1 MPNFEDR
8 RTAAALRVQCS
19 RYLVDILAPNSIYY
33 TILIMCYTILYYTIL
48 IMYYTI
54 LYCTILYYYWTLW
67 EVRLRLSFPQFK
79 KIATRAKGA

>member
-1 MPNFEDR
+1 M
-8 RTAAALRVQCS
+8 
-19 RYLVDILAPNSIYY
+19 Y
-33 TILIMCYTILYYTIL
+33 YTILYYTIL